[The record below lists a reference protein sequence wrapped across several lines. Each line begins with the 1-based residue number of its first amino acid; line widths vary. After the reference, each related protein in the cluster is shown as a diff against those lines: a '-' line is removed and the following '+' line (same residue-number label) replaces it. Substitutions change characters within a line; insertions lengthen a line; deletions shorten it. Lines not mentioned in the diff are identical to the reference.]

1 MKCLVTD
8 AKRRDCFWFHLRLSS
23 LPVDNHWKYKRE
35 LKTETRIVWQRMK
48 TRVRFLRYSSEWYE
62 SEWLWNQ
69 RAWKAWDESA
79 DGENGNS
86 GAPSSVEPAGGVK
99 ELKTPDERLMKEVQ
113 IRWPTSVAA
122 RKPEKVLIS
131 PQTLCDIKLWKK
143 ISLHVF
149 DQFQIQS
156 RPTRFGC
163 RQIHG
168 TQSMQRGACGLMWVT
183 KIAVRHFRVIG
194 SAILSKCKWGA

>member
-23 LPVDNHWKYKRE
+23 LPVDTHWKYKRE
-35 LKTETRIVWQRMK
+35 LKTETRIVWQRMN
-48 TRVRFLRYSSEWYE
+48 TRVRFLRDSSEWYE

-69 RAWKAWDESA
+69 RAWKAWDGST

-122 RKPEKVLIS
+122 RKPDKVLIS

-143 ISLHVF
+143 NQPSCFWPIPNTIKKNICDLCSPQGLTADKYMEPRACKGEHV
-149 DQFQIQS
+149 
-156 RPTRFGC
+156 
-163 RQIHG
+163 
-168 TQSMQRGACGLMWVT
+168 A
-183 KIAVRHFRVIG
+183 
-194 SAILSKCKWGA
+194 

>member
-8 AKRRDCFWFHLRLSS
+8 AKRRDCFWFRLRLSS
-23 LPVDNHWKYKRE
+23 LPVDTHWKYKRE

-156 RPTRFGC
+156 R
-163 RQIHG
+163 
-168 TQSMQRGACGLMWVT
+168 
-183 KIAVRHFRVIG
+183 KI
-194 SAILSKCKWGA
+194 SAIFALHKVWLQTNTWNPEHAKGSMWLNVGDQDCCQTL

>member
-23 LPVDNHWKYKRE
+23 LPVDTHWKYKRE
-35 LKTETRIVWQRMK
+35 VKTETRIVWQRMK
-48 TRVRFLRYSSEWYE
+48 TRVGFLRYSSEWYE

-69 RAWKAWDESA
+69 RAWKAWDGST

-113 IRWPTSVAA
+113 IRWPTSVGA

-131 PQTLCDIKLWKK
+131 RQTLCDIKLWKK
-143 ISLHVF
+143 NQPSYFLTNF
-149 DQFQIQS
+149 KYNQEKYLRFLLS
-156 RPTRFGC
+156 KRFGC

-168 TQSMQRGACGLMWVT
+168 TQSMWLNVGDQDCCPTL
-183 KIAVRHFRVIG
+183 
-194 SAILSKCKWGA
+194 